1 MKRSQELLGIPIFSI
16 TEGIQIGTVKGLLI
30 NPCEKN
36 VEFLLIDEPG
46 ASGEQRGIPFLS
58 AEAIGDFAIT
68 VGKDCGIIDLLKVNV
83 LKNLVD
89 DGLDIFGKKVVS
101 SKGAYI
107 GDVSEYSINTEDG
120 YIAELFYRAG
130 GDDENEYALSA
141 KQVITIG
148 REALIIDDSVSA
160 GTTTPDSIKQEKE
173 DEPASTP
180 QEELRNFKEGDERTS
195 ELTEE
200 IDIITT
206 GETMAVDAEFPVVEV
221 PLDASEKEEVQ
232 DPVAIENDDITE
244 EIEEDKPSDPETGA
258 KPEVSEDQEKT
269 LSKLVQQ
276 QRQYILG
283 KTLIR
288 DIKDEKGEILAGE
301 NEKVTDEIFYRL
313 YNAGPQKIV
322 EAMTYVKD

>member
-16 TEGIQIGTVKGLLI
+16 SEGVQIGTVKGLLI

-46 ASGEQRGIPFLS
+46 ASEELRGISFLS
-58 AEAIGDFAIT
+58 ANAIGDFAIT
-68 VGKDCGIIDLLKVNV
+68 VEKDCGVIDLLKVKV

-89 DGLDIFGKKVVS
+89 VGLDIFGKKVVS
-101 SKGAYI
+101 NKGAYI

-120 YIAELFYRAG
+120 NIAEFFYRTEG
-130 GDDENEYALSA
+130 NNETEYALSA
-141 KQVITIG
+141 EQVITIG
-148 REALIIDDSVSA
+148 KEALIIDDSIAA
-160 GTTTPDSIKQEKE
+160 GTTTSDPVKQEE
-173 DEPASTP
+173 QEPASTP
-180 QEELRNFKEGDERTS
+180 QEELRNFKEGDEGTP

-200 IDIITT
+200 VDIVTT
-206 GETMAVDAEFPVVEV
+206 EETTAVETEIPVVEV
-221 PLDASEKEEVQ
+221 PLDASAKEEVQ
-232 DPVAIENDDITE
+232 DPVAIENDDIGE
-244 EIEEDKPSDPETGA
+244 EIEIEKSAEPEAGSKQET
-258 KPEVSEDQEKT
+258 SEGQEKT

-288 DIKDEKGEILAGE
+288 DIKDENGEILARE

-313 YNAGPQKIV
+313 YSAGPQKIV